1 MVQNSLERITSLSNQ
16 DLGIIASRAG
26 VEISRLKRLDEK
38 ELDVKYEHIK
48 ELGNLIQNSL
58 IYISFQ
64 HPSENKTIKQRGV
77 SIDYDDKYMLS
88 ETFKDYPRKLEGEE
102 IYKELALISLDLQN
116 PEHISAER
124 ANELINFCIS
134 LSSAYRLIKSPHP
147 QGCFQ

>member
-16 DLGIIASRAG
+16 DLGFIASRAG

-64 HPSENKTIKQRGV
+64 H
-77 SIDYDDKYMLS
+77 LS
-88 ETFKDYPRKLEGEE
+88 E
-102 IYKELALISLDLQN
+102 
-116 PEHISAER
+116 ER